1 MLQENLIAGPQKTR
15 GKRLVAGG
23 IGRAGRSQLTRNLEF
38 CAEKV
43 FRLKALIIKHVWVL
57 DPLSV

>member
-1 MLQENLIAGPQKTR
+1 M
-15 GKRLVAGG
+15 VAGG
-23 IGRAGRSQLTRNLEF
+23 IGWVGRSQLTLNLEF

-43 FRLKALIIKHVWVL
+43 VRLKALIIKHVWVL